1 MTGPFTPVLKLFFF
15 VVSMLSSYQ
24 RREYFRAMK
33 RFFSPLTE
41 AQMQSVKKA
50 KREAKHSFQPRRIA
64 LGRGKYR
71 LAEQGELGGSRYQIY
86 STSMEDLSSFGS
98 HICGYFLHLKG
109 LVVLC
114 LFLTVINLPSA
125 MYFDSDEYGGPKT
138 STLGVHYFAT
148 RGSAVCESV
157 IGEYVDPATNITS
170 VTYSND
176 HCPYRN
182 KMGILG
188 MIVVSGVAVFVVIM
202 RLSLERTMVNLD
214 ESLQTAQDY
223 SVVVED
229 PNEDAVDPNEW
240 YSYFSQFGEVAA
252 ITVAIN
258 NGKLLKLLARQ
269 RYIRLMV
276 QYEAPQGTDPFAEL
290 MQLDEFQPHW
300 LKKELNHISAYKVLS
315 WAGVGLPPDHWIREY
330 RVNQQLLKEA
340 FKAEFHVA
348 RVFASFE
355 TEAAQ
360 RKCLRCLTAGLI
372 PSLLDIRTVEKQYL
386 FRGENQLVVDEACE
400 PHDGES
406 PSAFS

>member
-109 LVVLC
+109 LVALC

-202 RLSLERTMVNLD
+202 RLSLKRTMVKLD
-214 ESLQTAQDY
+214 ESQQTAQDY

-229 PNEDAVDPNEW
+229 PDEDAVDPNEW

-258 NGKLLKLLARQ
+258 NGQ
-269 RYIRLMV
+269 WQSV
-276 QYEAPQGTDPFAEL
+276 
-290 MQLDEFQPHW
+290 
-300 LKKELNHISAYKVLS
+300 
-315 WAGVGLPPDHWIREY
+315 
-330 RVNQQLLKEA
+330 
-340 FKAEFHVA
+340 
-348 RVFASFE
+348 
-355 TEAAQ
+355 EAACAPALHQ
-360 RKCLRCLTAGLI
+360 TNGAVRGTSGDRPFLRAHADGRVPASLAEERAESYQCLQSAQLGRCWTT
-372 PSLLDIRTVEKQYL
+372 PRPLDPRIQ
-386 FRGENQLVVDEACE
+386 G
-400 PHDGES
+400 
-406 PSAFS
+406 